1 MPPFDGPRATL
12 CVTRWPWNTRV
23 VPSSIATGMDTDTA
37 FLHSWSTLTRFGSIA
52 KTFATRRS
60 CSRAISNGFS
70 RRCETGASTVV
81 TSAPF
86 SAQIGTFRPGQRSL
100 LLDRERHGLD
110 GGRTAVGAVGEQAQ
124 LVRPTGE
131 NGAGRVAPGDAERVT
146 ARQHVAEPGEQSE
159 AAALRA
165 PQLEVE
171 SHERQDR
178 GSSGDTRHGTGDEAE
193 QRR

>member
-81 TSAPF
+81 TSTPF
-86 SAQIGTFRPGQRSL
+86 SAQIRAFRLGGRSL
-100 LLDRERHGLD
+100 LDGESQRLDRRRSGIC
-110 GGRTAVGAVGEQAQ
+110 AVCEQPQ
-124 LVRPTGE
+124 LVVAARE
-131 NGAGRVAPGDAERVT
+131 HRARRVTTRDTERVT
-146 ARQHVAEPGEQSE
+146 ARQHVAEASEQSD
-159 AAALRA
+159 APALRA
-165 PQLEVE
+165 PQ
-171 SHERQDR
+171 
-178 GSSGDTRHGTGDEAE
+178 
-193 QRR
+193 